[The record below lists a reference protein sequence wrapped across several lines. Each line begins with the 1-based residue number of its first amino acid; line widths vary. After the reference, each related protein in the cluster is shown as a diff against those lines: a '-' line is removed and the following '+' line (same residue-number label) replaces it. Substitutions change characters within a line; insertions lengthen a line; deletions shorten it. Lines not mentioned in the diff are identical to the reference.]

1 MKVIKCWN
9 VKIKLILV
17 VYEVLRLVYLLVGI
31 GGVIGSL
38 LRYLVSMLSMNLW
51 GEGFPIS
58 TLLINLTGSFLLG
71 VVTSRLVIPKKLHPH
86 LLTALTTGV
95 IGSYT
100 TFSTFCYETVYL
112 LETKEYLLGFF
123 YMFISLVGGLFFV
136 RGGMRFRKQGKKVPR
151 RIT

>member
-9 VKIKLILV
+9 VKIKLIFV

-100 TFSTFCYETVYL
+100 TFSTFCY
-112 LETKEYLLGFF
+112 
-123 YMFISLVGGLFFV
+123 
-136 RGGMRFRKQGKKVPR
+136 
-151 RIT
+151 